1 MAARITTQ
9 QTKLQELQDLSD
21 KTAEYK
27 HRIQQLTTQLLLW
40 ESDTAQHDR
49 RKQEMEELVRNQ
61 SEQALLLR
69 NYEARLAATKAAAIK
84 HETAC
89 LEAQAKLAH
98 AEAQLAQRDAAVDEL
113 VRRCAGEVQQ
123 SYPLIRSL
131 RCLLHSDPR
140 SADCWSTS
148 GAPHRTG

>member
-49 RKQEMEELVRNQ
+49 RKQEVEELLRNQ

-113 VRRCAGEVQQ
+113 VCRCAGEVQRN
-123 SYPLIRSL
+123 PIR
-131 RCLLHSDPR
+131 
-140 SADCWSTS
+140 
-148 GAPHRTG
+148 